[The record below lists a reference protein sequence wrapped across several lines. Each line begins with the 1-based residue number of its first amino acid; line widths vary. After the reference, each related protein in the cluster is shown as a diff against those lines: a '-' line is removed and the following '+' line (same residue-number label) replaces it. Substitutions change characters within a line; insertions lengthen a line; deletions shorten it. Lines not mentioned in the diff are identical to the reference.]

1 MSIMVVHWLHP
12 HAQRVWIGLF
22 LVSLSEGLTTCVGSA
37 YYLLFEKYSVFGLYN
52 SAHSLCKKL
61 RTHWWSSWIV
71 VELSCTTLTQPLI
84 ATSMNFRYTC
94 EDQQFSSCW
103 LHALFRGWT
112 LACLQFGNLSN
123 LGGSDTAISCTT
135 IFIVDNGWNWKPL
148 IALCFIVLFSL
159 LVVAVTDA
167 IRLSS
172 IVDDDAS
179 VCEKN
184 RQVLL
189 LSRLW
194 LNVHCL
200 LSSLSTTW

>member
-1 MSIMVVHWLHP
+1 MFKSILCRMALEVMSIMVVHWLHLP
-12 HAQRVWIGLF
+12 AQRVWIGLF

-112 LACLQFGNLSN
+112 LACLQFGNLSY
-123 LGGSDTAISCTT
+123 LGGSDTARPAQQYSLWIMGETESH
-135 IFIVDNGWNWKPL
+135 WS
-148 IALCFIVLFSL
+148 LC
-159 LVVAVTDA
+159 A
-167 IRLSS
+167 LSS
-172 IVDDDAS
+172 YLAS
-179 VCEKN
+179 W
-184 RQVLL
+184 LL
-189 LSRLW
+189 LWRMRLGCP
-194 LNVHCL
+194 V
-200 LSSLSTTW
+200 